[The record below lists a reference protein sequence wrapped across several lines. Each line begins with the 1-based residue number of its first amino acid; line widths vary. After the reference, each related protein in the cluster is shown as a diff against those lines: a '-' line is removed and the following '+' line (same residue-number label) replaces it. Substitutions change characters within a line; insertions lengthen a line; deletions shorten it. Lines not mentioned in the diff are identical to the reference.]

1 MVAPQLLPQPE
12 KTRPRPRVAP
22 HSKGRRRRRAFL
34 LQYGSSA
41 KVLVVLAMVLAPVM
55 LYVMLTSNLTSLNYA
70 LASAEASKAKLSGD
84 VQRLDDRI
92 AYLQSRER
100 LLQVASKLGMK
111 DASQYAIVSL
121 QPPAKPKAGGL
132 AFLSWLS
139 LDRARDKIR

>member
-1 MVAPQLLPQPE
+1 M
-12 KTRPRPRVAP
+12 
-22 HSKGRRRRRAFL
+22 
-34 LQYGSSA
+34 
-41 KVLVVLAMVLAPVM
+41 LAMVLAPVM

-70 LASAEASKAKLSGD
+70 LASAQTQKLKVQGD

-121 QPPAKPKAGGL
+121 QPPAPPRNHDAL
-132 AFLSWLS
+132 AFLSWL
-139 LDRARDKIR
+139 RR